1 MARGRPSK
9 KQLILDTARTLFA
22 DYGYQGT
29 SIDLVVQRA
38 GVSKPTV
45 YNNFST
51 KQAMLLELLPQI
63 REEIAAAWQ
72 QIDVK
77 QSAAPGIVEAYRLL
91 VSRNDWL
98 AIYRIAW
105 GERHK
110 MEPEVYAQLAL
121 LEQQQ
126 DQWIGQ
132 WLESGQGS
140 QPDSARL
147 FMIRAL
153 CREAVV
159 IATLSGQ
166 EPEYQTLEQQLK
178 SVLQV

>member
-9 KQLILDTARTLFA
+9 KQQILDTARSLFA
-22 DYGYQGT
+22 DFGYQGT

-51 KQAMLLELLPQI
+51 KQAMLLELLPQMLG
-63 REEIAAAWQ
+63 EISAARQ
-72 QIDVK
+72 QIDNDTEMV
-77 QSAAPGIVEAYRLL
+77 AGIIESFRQL
-91 VSRNDWL
+91 VQRNDWL

-110 MEPEVYAQLAL
+110 MEPEVYAQLGL

-126 DQWIGQ
+126 EQWIGQ
-132 WLESGQGS
+132 WLEEKQGCR
-140 QPDSARL
+140 PDSARL

-153 CREAVV
+153 CREAVIV
-159 IATLSGQ
+159 TTLSAQ
-166 EPEYQTLEQQLK
+166 LPDYPALERQLA
-178 SVLQV
+178 SVLIV